1 MGDWGRARVTAP
13 VSCFPAQRT
22 LSRDSAPSMLR
33 LPQATP
39 TIDPRGGRPRP
50 TLGAAR
56 GAAGHAARR
65 YERVVHLVP
74 AIIGVTAGA
83 CHRYW
88 PADGRSRTTDQYP
101 SSTPPSPPAV
111 SQFPYLPLWTPL
123 DGPEAAL
130 AAPPGCPASLAALRT
145 RPRLTLCIITRLG
158 RRKKSPWIPIY
169 YWPMY
174 LSIYLSLYK

>member
-13 VSCFPAQRT
+13 VSCFPAQRI
-22 LSRDSAPSMLR
+22 LSHGSAPSTLR
-33 LPQATP
+33 LPQTTP

-88 PADGRSRTTDQYP
+88 PGDGPSRTTDQYP

-111 SQFPYLPLWTPL
+111 SQLPYLPLWAPL
-123 DGPEAAL
+123 HGSPSPSP
-130 AAPPGCPASLAALRT
+130 APPGCPASVAGLGT
-145 RPRLTLCIITRLG
+145 RPTACPSRPRPGRALTKLTLR
-158 RRKKSPWIPIY
+158 S
-169 YWPMY
+169 Y
-174 LSIYLSLYK
+174 L

>member
-1 MGDWGRARVTAP
+1 
-13 VSCFPAQRT
+13 
-22 LSRDSAPSMLR
+22 MLR

-130 AAPPGCPASLAALRT
+130 ASASRLPSLARSPSDAPEAHSLHHNKTRT
-145 RPRLTLCIITRLG
+145 PKNITLDTYLLLANVYVDL
-158 RRKKSPWIPIY
+158 SIPI
-169 YWPMY
+169 
-174 LSIYLSLYK
+174 